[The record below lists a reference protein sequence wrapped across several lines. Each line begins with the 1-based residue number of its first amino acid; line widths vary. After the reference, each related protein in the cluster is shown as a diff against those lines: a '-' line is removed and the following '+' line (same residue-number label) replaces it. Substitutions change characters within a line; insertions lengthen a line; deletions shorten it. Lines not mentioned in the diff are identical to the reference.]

1 MAGSEVME
9 LPMAQVQELRD
20 ALKKFREAHKA
31 AVCHSEGFGG
41 TSPFSFLVL

>member
-9 LPMAQVQELRD
+9 LPIAQVQELRD
-20 ALKKFREAHKA
+20 ALKKFRDAHKT

-41 TSPFSFLVL
+41 TSHISYLVL